1 MLDILK
7 ELAEPVI
14 GLAEPVINF
23 IRDFGLFDLADIV
36 LVALAIYYCI
46 KLIRQTRAFH
56 LVKGIVFL
64 GIVYFVVS
72 ALDMPATSYLF
83 SHLFGD
89 IVIVMILLF
98 QPEIRQAIESF
109 GRGDFR
115 KVNIFSKNN
124 NYAVEEY
131 RASASN
137 IAKAAANMSEK
148 KIGALIVIEGKT
160 LLGDVISTG
169 TTVDSSV
176 SSAVIENIFFP
187 KAPLHDGAMVIRDN
201 RILSAGCIL
210 PLTQKDISKELG
222 TRHRAAIGITE
233 HSDAVVVI
241 VSEETGA
248 ISIASGGALKRNLTL
263 GELIEELTNYMA
275 PEESAQKIKIVR
287 RKK

>member
-7 ELAEPVI
+7 E
-14 GLAEPVINF
+14 LAEPVINF

-36 LVALAIYYCI
+36 LVALALYYCI

-160 LLGDVISTG
+160 LLGEVINTG

-210 PLTQKDISKELG
+210 PLTQKNISKELG
-222 TRHRAAIGITE
+222 TRHRAAVGITE
-233 HSDAVVVI
+233 HSDAIVVI

-248 ISIASGGALKRNLTL
+248 ISIARGGSLKRNLTL
-263 GELIEELTNYMA
+263 GELIEELTKYMA
-275 PEESAQKIKIVR
+275 PEESTQKLKITR

>member
-1 MLDILK
+1 MEILKTMGDAVIKLILDINV
-7 ELAEPVI
+7 P
-14 GLAEPVINF
+14 
-23 IRDFGLFDLADIV
+23 DLLDIV
-36 LVALAIYYCI
+36 LVALVIYYCI
-46 KLIRQTRAFH
+46 KLVRQTRAFH

-64 GIVYFVVS
+64 GVAYFVVS
-72 ALDMPATSYLF
+72 TLNMSAASYLF
-83 SHLFGD
+83 SLLFGN

-98 QPEIRQAIESF
+98 QPEIRHAIESF

-115 KVNIFSKNN
+115 KVNLFSRNVD
-124 NYAVEEY
+124 YALDEY

-160 LLGDVISTG
+160 MLGDVISTG

-187 KAPLHDGAMVIRDN
+187 KAPLHDGAMIIRDN

-222 TRHRAAIGITE
+222 TRHRAGIGITE
-233 HSDAVVVI
+233 NSDAVVII
-241 VSEETGA
+241 VSEETGS
-248 ISIASGGALKRNLTL
+248 ISLASAGTLKRNLTL
-263 GELIEELTNYMA
+263 GELLEQLTEYMA
-275 PEESAQKIKIVR
+275 PEENKNSGHFKIVR